1 MSEHLSTDI
10 IVVGTG
16 LVGLSAAISLASAN
30 KKIVLINS
38 NLIGNNKENTDNFN
52 DINKEST
59 QQNNNEKGNHSDWEA
74 RVYALT
80 IESIAWLES
89 IGVWDYVD
97 KSRLGCINQMQLWT
111 NERNA
116 PLILKDSDA
125 HLNKLGFIIENKN
138 LMQAFWQHI
147 NALDITIVKIADF
160 DKLDYSQ
167 ADKITLTLNNAQ
179 TMTANLVVAADG
191 ASSWVRAQT
200 NVGVTIKSFDQTAIV
215 ANFKIEKNHQN
226 IANQWF
232 KSHDTLA
239 LLPLPDNMVSMV
251 WSVKNLKAAQLLSL
265 NAVDLAQEVYD
276 HSNGLLGRL
285 TPIGLIQSFALNQQT
300 AEHLIANR
308 IVFVGDSA
316 HQIHPLAGQ
325 GVNMGFRDVMQLQRL
340 MAKVHTMQDIGERSF
355 LRRYERNRRADIVA
369 INTLTSGLDW
379 LFSRENSAINAGINW
394 GFTQI
399 NKQLTVK
406 RLLIQA
412 ATI

>member
-97 KSRLGCINQMQLWT
+97 KSRLGCINQMQLWAK
-111 NERNA
+111 ERNA

-138 LMQAFWQHI
+138 LMQAFWQHV

-265 NAVDLAQEVYD
+265 NALDLAQEVYD

-340 MAKVHTMQDIGERSF
+340 MAKVHTMQDIGEHSF

-379 LFSRENSAINAGINW
+379 LFSRENSALNAGINW

>member
-308 IVFVGDSA
+308 IVFVGDCA

-340 MAKVHTMQDIGERSF
+340 MTKVHTMQDIGEHSF

-379 LFSRENSAINAGINW
+379 LFSRENSALNAGINW

>member
-340 MAKVHTMQDIGERSF
+340 MTKVHTMQDIGEHSF

-379 LFSRENSAINAGINW
+379 LFSRENSALNAGINW